1 MKKKIFAKGPEV
13 WHVGFVSP
21 EVFFRWVAL
30 RFQEITF
37 AKTDTQVA
45 FRSLFVEQETGR
57 LFIVYEVKIKSYS
70 I

>member
-1 MKKKIFAKGPEV
+1 MFANKAHRLPWEFICLGV
-13 WHVGFVSP
+13 
-21 EVFFRWVAL
+21 
-30 RFQEITF
+30 
-37 AKTDTQVA
+37 QVI

>member
-1 MKKKIFAKGPEV
+1 M
-13 WHVGFVSP
+13 WHLFQLKNIARY
-21 EVFFRWVAL
+21 FFRCVSL
-30 RFQEITF
+30 RFREITF
-37 AKTDTQVA
+37 ANNNNNTSKQGTQVA